1 MAVLLFLCK
10 IVRGRRRFNSK
21 QYQERVIGANDSC
34 PLMCKRKFKDN
45 GMTGFP
51 LDEVN
56 RVLGTTKV
64 RTC

>member
-1 MAVLLFLCK
+1 MLAFECIPEL
-10 IVRGRRRFNSK
+10 SK

-56 RVLGTTKV
+56 RVLGTTNV